1 MAPMEPEELF
11 EDEAL
16 SVDPDEDSLDL
27 DWDETETQSV
37 ARELGIVTS
46 EL

>member
-1 MAPMEPEELF
+1 MEPDDIDDFELDTDTQDWA
-11 EDEAL
+11 EDMA
-16 SVDPDEDSLDL
+16 DL
-27 DWDETETQSV
+27 DWDEAEARSV